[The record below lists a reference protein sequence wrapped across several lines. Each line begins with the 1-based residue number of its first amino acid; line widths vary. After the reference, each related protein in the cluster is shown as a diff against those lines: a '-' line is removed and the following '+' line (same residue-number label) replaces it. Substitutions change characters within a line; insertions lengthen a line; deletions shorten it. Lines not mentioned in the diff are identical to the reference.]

1 MQEPLKEEEKPAE
14 APLPEPLKFQEATV
28 DLSLTSIG
36 DLLTIGQRFSNE
48 SGDVYALSA
57 PSGMFIIDVGRVLSD
72 RVKILE
78 KLPRDMFIRPVPT
91 ALLEL
96 IDHLSDV
103 APKDSSLED

>member
-1 MQEPLKEEEKPAE
+1 MPTAPEPTTAPA
-14 APLPEPLKFQEATV
+14 EPLKFQEATV

-36 DLLTIGQRFSNE
+36 DLLTMGQRFSHE
-48 SGDVYALSA
+48 AGDVYALSA

-72 RVKILE
+72 RVRVLE

-96 IDHLSDV
+96 VDHLSDV